1 MDWLH
6 ISTRSNFDVWCWSV
20 SKKNKHP
27 VEFTFIVL
35 SSPLSQ
41 ALSSSERRNEES
53 VNSDFVR
60 RGLRQISL
68 IIDLLMDFR
77 EPFSR
82 SLINEG
88 S

>member
-1 MDWLH
+1 MHWLH

-53 VNSDFVR
+53 VNSDFVG
-60 RGLRQISL
+60 RGLRQIL
-68 IIDLLMDFR
+68 FYCLLMDFR

-82 SLINEG
+82 SLVNEG